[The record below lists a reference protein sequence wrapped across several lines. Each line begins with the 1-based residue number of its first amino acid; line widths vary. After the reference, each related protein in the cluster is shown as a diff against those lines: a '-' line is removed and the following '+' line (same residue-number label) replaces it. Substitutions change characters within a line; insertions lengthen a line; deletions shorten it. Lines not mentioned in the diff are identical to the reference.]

1 MDNLEINSN
10 LEDIKFDRNWL
21 FETKRDFSRRWNI
34 DLCDDNFYNRCIEQ
48 IGQLIHPSQYID
60 ISDKINLYL
69 GKVDINRKFYL
80 NFKNEYVRL
89 SDSSPK
95 FSNSTIYIVLN
106 NFSNNE
112 TFIQFIEILELVIN
126 IYPKDYNEEIITIFN
141 NIASISNKPIRLVYD
156 NGYKFYPSG
165 VEIFDKKLIDDILE
179 FLKDYPQSHKEFTE
193 ALTIFIKEN
202 GSYRDTIDKTRLALE
217 IFLKQYLNNDK
228 SLENQQNNLGQYL
241 KSNNIHKEIM
251 NLFNKLLDTY
261 SKLNNEEAKHDSGE
275 FKKCEVEF
283 LFYLVGN
290 FMKFLIEAKSEN

>member
-1 MDNLEINSN
+1 MENSENNSN
-10 LEDIKFDRNWL
+10 LRDIKIDRSWL
-21 FETKRDFSRRWNI
+21 FETKRDFSMRWNI
-34 DLCDDNFYNRCIEQ
+34 DLCDDNFYNRCIELV
-48 IGQLIHPSQYID
+48 GQLINPNQYID
-60 ISDKINLYL
+60 ISDRINLYL
-69 GKVDINRKFYL
+69 GKIDTNRKFSYSG
-80 NFKNEYVRL
+80 KDEYKRL
-89 SDSSPK
+89 LDISPQ
-95 FSNSTIYIVLN
+95 FSNSMIYIVLN

-112 TFIQFIEILELVIN
+112 FFIQFMEVLELIIN
-126 IYPKDYNEEIITIFN
+126 AYSKDYDEKIIKLFN
-141 NIASISNKPIRLVYD
+141 DIALISNKPVRLIYD

-165 VEIFDKKLIDDILE
+165 VELFDKKLIDDVLE

-202 GSYRDTIDKTRLALE
+202 GSYRDVIDKTRLALE
-217 IFLKQYLNNDK
+217 IFVKQYLDNNK

-241 KSNNIHKEIM
+241 QSNNIHKEIM

-290 FMKFLIEAKSEN
+290 FMKFLIEAKLKN